1 MLYQLILI
9 SSLGYMQA
17 VATFDSREA
26 CLEHKQDITVN
37 ENYTSAC
44 MPLRSHVEVQND
56 IERNL
61 QFMFETIQKFKQ
73 QMDKKEINEDRL

>member
-1 MLYQLILI
+1 
-9 SSLGYMQA
+9 MQA

-44 MPLRSHVEVQND
+44 MPLRSHAEVQND

-73 QMDKKEINEDRL
+73 QIAEDRHEDRL